1 MPDSSV
7 FPGGV
12 CEATDSSPAWLSH
25 FQRYD
30 ISSTMLRELCQVTQK
45 PPVDNQDETLE
56 P

>member
-12 CEATDSSPAWLSH
+12 CEVTDSSPDWLSH

-30 ISSTMLRELCQVTQK
+30 ITAAKLRELCQVTQK
-45 PPVDNQDETLE
+45 SSLDKKNEALE
-56 P
+56 A